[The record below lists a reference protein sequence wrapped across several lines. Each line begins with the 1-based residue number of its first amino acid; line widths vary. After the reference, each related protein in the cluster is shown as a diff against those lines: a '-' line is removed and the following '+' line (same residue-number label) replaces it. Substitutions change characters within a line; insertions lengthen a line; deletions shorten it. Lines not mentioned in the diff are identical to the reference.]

1 MKVKYK
7 LYKYQE
13 KAVKNL
19 LIYSDKLFNSKEK
32 DKYILLKAITGAGK
46 TVIAANYIEE
56 MFKEYD
62 DLAFIWISVGKG
74 ELHLQSRKSLKEKLP
89 STISIKTAEEALI
102 SECLYHKDILILN
115 WEGLNTTKTDS
126 RTGVT
131 YFDNISMR
139 EGETKNLQQLWKT
152 TRNNGTKIVLII
164 DESHNT
170 AKSKTSKEIIN
181 LICPDFV
188 LEITATPNKER
199 IPNGIDIVNNR
210 AFYEEV
216 KTNEVIGEGIIKKS
230 IILNDISDKEE
241 TCNSSIELM
250 IKEAI
255 NKRKEILEA
264 YKLEKENINPLC
276 IIQLPD
282 GKGSEFL
289 KDDVSNILKVEGYSI
304 SNDKLAIWLSNEK
317 TNLENIRDN
326 NSEVDFLIFKQAVAT
341 GWDCPRACILVKL
354 RDTKSTTFDLQ
365 TIGRILRMPKR
376 RHYSFECLNN
386 GYIYTNSEY
395 NINTGDYDQILPIR
409 QILKKEFRDDVL
421 SLTFKS
427 EKVIV
432 SKKEID
438 TKALEMNF
446 KRRIEKQPLNLDLD
460 KLVLNLKRGQ
470 TNVIDFDKTSKEEV
484 NVIVDR
490 ENTISLT
497 KKDVEREFEKF
508 IKGLSN
514 KQYGYKNIESIIIK
528 YFKAIPDLNSGYIT
542 LKKAVLLNKNLITQY
557 FNEIKTEYKNNIYSY
572 IEDVEF
578 KFKED
583 RHTTEKDTISYKKC
597 AYYKHFVSKYNTE
610 TTFEKYLEN
619 LDSVK
624 YWIKNVDSGDGLS
637 IVYEFKNVKHE
648 FYPDYIVRFKDGNI
662 GLYEVKH
669 IDDSEKE
676 TVTKVKIEK
685 LKDYALNNNLKC
697 GLIEIKDNKVYSPTL
712 PKELK

>member
-1 MKVKYK
+1 MKYK

-19 LIYSDKLFNSKEK
+19 LIHSNKLFNSEEE

-46 TVIAANYIEE
+46 TVISANYIEE

-62 DLAFIWISVGKG
+62 NLAFIWISVGKG

-89 STISIKTAEEALI
+89 LTISIKMDEEALR

-115 WEGLNTTKTDS
+115 WEGLNTTKTDGI
-126 RTGVT
+126 TGVT

-139 EGETKNLQQLWKT
+139 EGEKRNLQQLWKT
-152 TRNNGTKIVLII
+152 TRNNGTNIVLII

-170 AKSKTSKEIIN
+170 AKSKTSKEIVN
-181 LICPDFV
+181 LIDPDFV

-216 KTNEVIGEGIIKKS
+216 KTDEVIEEGIIKKS
-230 IILNDISDKEE
+230 IILNDIANKEE
-241 TCNSSIELM
+241 TYASSIELM
-250 IKEAI
+250 INEAI

-282 GKGSEFL
+282 GKDGEAL
-289 KDDVSNILKVEGYSI
+289 KDDISDILKKEGYSI
-304 SNDKLAIWLSNEK
+304 SNGKLAIWLSNEK
-317 TNLENIRDN
+317 SNIEHITNN
-326 NSEVDFLIFKQAVAT
+326 NSSVDFLIFKQAVAT

-376 RHYSFECLNN
+376 RHYSSECLNN

-395 NINTGDYDQILPIR
+395 SINTGDYDQVLPIR
-409 QILKKEFRDDVL
+409 QILKKEFKEDVL
-421 SLTFKS
+421 SLTFNS
-427 EKVIV
+427 EKIKV
-432 SKKEID
+432 SDKEMD
-438 TKALEMNF
+438 TKTLEMTF
-446 KRRIEKQPLNLDLD
+446 KRKIEKQSLNLDLD
-460 KLVLNLKRGQ
+460 KLVLNLKRGK
-470 TNVIDFDKTSKEEV
+470 TNVTDFDKTSKEDV
-484 NVIVDR
+484 NIVVDR

-497 KKDVEREFEKF
+497 QKDIEREFEKF

-514 KQYGYKNIESIIIK
+514 KQYEYKNIESIILK
-528 YFKAIPDLNSGYIT
+528 YFKTIPELNSGYIT
-542 LKKAVLLNKNLITQY
+542 LKKAVLLNRDLITQY
-557 FNEIKTEYKNNIYSY
+557 FNEIKTKYKNTIPSY
-572 IEDVEF
+572 IEDVKF

-583 RHTTEKDTISYKKC
+583 RHTTEKDTISYEKC
-597 AYYKHFVSKYNTE
+597 AYYKHFVSKYDTE

-624 YWIKNVDSGDGLS
+624 YWIKNADSGDGLS
-637 IVYEFKNVKHE
+637 IAYEYEKVKHE
-648 FYPDYIVRFKDGNI
+648 FYPDYVVKFKDGNI

-669 IDDSEKE
+669 IEDKEKE
-676 TVTKVKIEK
+676 TVTKVKIER
-685 LKDYALNNNLKC
+685 LKDYALCNNLKC

>member
-1 MKVKYK
+1 MKYK

-19 LIYSDKLFNSKEK
+19 LIHSDKLFNTKEK

-46 TVIAANYIEE
+46 TVISANYIEE
-56 MFKEYD
+56 MFKEYNN
-62 DLAFIWISVGKG
+62 LAFIWISVGKG
-74 ELHLQSRKSLKEKLP
+74 ELHLQSRNSLKEKLS
-89 STISIKTAEEALI
+89 STISIKTDEEALR
-102 SECLYHKDILILN
+102 SECLHHKDVLILN

-126 RTGVT
+126 ITGET
-131 YFDNISMR
+131 YFDNVSMR
-139 EGETKNLQQLWKT
+139 EGEKRNLKQLWKA

-170 AKSKTSKEIIN
+170 AKSKTSKEIVSLIN
-181 LICPDFV
+181 PDFV

-199 IPNGIDIVNNR
+199 IPNGIEISNNR
-210 AFYEEV
+210 AFYEDV
-216 KTNEVIGEGIIKKS
+216 KTDEVIEEGVIKKS
-230 IILNDISDKEE
+230 IILNDIEDKEE
-241 TCNSSIELM
+241 TYNSSIELM

-282 GKGSEFL
+282 GKDGETL
-289 KDDVSNILKVEGYSI
+289 KEEISDILEKEGYSI

-317 TNLENIRDN
+317 KNLGNIRDN
-326 NSEVDFLIFKQAVAT
+326 NSPVDFLIFKQAVAT

-354 RDTKSTTFDLQ
+354 RDIKSTIFDLQ
-365 TIGRILRMPKR
+365 TIGRILRMPTR
-376 RHYSFECLNN
+376 RHYSSECLNN

-395 NINTGDYDQILPIR
+395 SINTGDYDQVLPIR

-421 SLTFKS
+421 SLTFNS
-427 EKVIV
+427 EKVRV
-432 SKKEID
+432 SDKEID
-438 TKALEMNF
+438 TKVLEKDF
-446 KRRIEKQPLNLDLD
+446 ERKIKKQPLNLGLD
-460 KLVLNLKRGQ
+460 KLVLNLKRGK
-470 TNVIDFDKTSKEEV
+470 TNVTDFDKTSKEEV
-484 NVIVDR
+484 NIVVDR
-490 ENTISLT
+490 ENRISLT
-497 KKDVEREFEKF
+497 QKDIEREFEKF

-514 KQYGYKNIESIIIK
+514 KQYQYKNIESIILK
-528 YFKAIPDLNSGYIT
+528 YFKTIPGLNSGYTT
-542 LKKAVLLNKNLITQY
+542 LKKAVLLNRDLITQY
-557 FNEIKTEYKNNIYSY
+557 FNEIKMDYKNNIYSY
-572 IEDVEF
+572 IEDFEF

-597 AYYKHFVSKYNTE
+597 AYYKHFVSKYDTE

-637 IVYEFKNVKHE
+637 IAYKYNNIDHE
-648 FYPDYIVRFKDGNI
+648 FYPDYVVRFKDGNI

-669 IDDSEKE
+669 IEDSEKE
-676 TVTKVKIEK
+676 TVTKVKIIS

-697 GLIEIKDNKVYSPTL
+697 GLVEVKDNKVYSPTL